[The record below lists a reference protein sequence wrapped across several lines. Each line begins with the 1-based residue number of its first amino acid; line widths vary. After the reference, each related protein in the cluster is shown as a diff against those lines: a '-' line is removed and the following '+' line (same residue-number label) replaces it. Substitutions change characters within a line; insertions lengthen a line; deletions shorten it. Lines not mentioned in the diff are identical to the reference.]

1 MVSVVTVL
9 LQLPEDGNNWRYPM
23 KKWFVFYLLVIFLGV
38 AMFFSFT
45 RSEKTGE
52 KIRRAGVAGAF
63 YPADPA
69 QLSSMIEGFL
79 DQVRFTPA
87 DGRIIGLVAPHA
99 GYIYSGPVAAYAYRQ
114 LTGLQVKRV
123 VIIAPS
129 HIIAFEG
136 ASIYNGEAYET
147 PLGIVPVDMEFCRQ
161 LAEKSDLLELS
172 ATGHETVQG
181 GRMEHALEVQ
191 LPFLQKVIGSFSL
204 VPIIMGDQSY
214 EVCRTL
220 GNALADLIND
230 QNTIIVASSDL
241 SHYHPYNEAVML
253 DKKVITAISE
263 WDYYNL
269 CRNVNGRLW
278 EACGGGPITATMIAS
293 EKLGADESEI
303 LRYANSGDVPAGDKS
318 RVVGYT
324 AAIFYK
330 SNPGHSHSEAK
341 FELSSEE
348 QEYLL
353 KIARQSVEEVV
364 QSGDVPDLT
373 DGGFPK
379 LAVDRGAFVTLTEHG
394 NLRGCIGFTSPI
406 EPLFKTVRDAAV
418 SAAMKDPRFP
428 SVKTDELPALEYE
441 ISVLSPFRR
450 VTSID
455 QIKIGKHGLLI
466 RRQRREG
473 LLLPQV
479 ATDYGWDR
487 TTFLENTCRKAG
499 LPLEAWKQP
508 DADLFMFSAFVFGEE
523 KH

>member
-1 MVSVVTVL
+1 
-9 LQLPEDGNNWRYPM
+9 M
-23 KKWFVFYLLVIFLGV
+23 KKWLVFYLLVIFVGV

-45 RSEKTGE
+45 RSEKPGE
-52 KIRRAGVAGAF
+52 GIRRAAVAGAF

-69 QLSSMIEGFL
+69 ELSSVIQGFF
-79 DQVRFTPA
+79 DQVRYKPA

-114 LTGLQVKRV
+114 LTGHQVKRV
-123 VIIAPS
+123 VIISPS
-129 HIIAFEG
+129 HIIAFDG
-136 ASIYNGEAYET
+136 ASVYDGDAYET
-147 PLGIVPVDMEFCRQ
+147 PLGIVPVDKEFCRL

-172 ATGHETVQG
+172 ATGHETVQA

-191 LPFLQKVIGSFSL
+191 LPFLQKVLGSFSL
-204 VPIIMGDQSY
+204 VPIVMGDQSY
-214 EVCRTL
+214 EVCRAL
-220 GNALADLIND
+220 GNALADLIDD

-241 SHYHPYNEAVML
+241 SHYHPYEEAVAL
-253 DKKVITAISE
+253 DKKVTTAISE

-269 CRNVNGRLW
+269 CRNLNSRLW

-303 LRYANSGDVPAGDKS
+303 LRYANSGDVPAGDRS
-318 RVVGYT
+318 RVVGYS
-324 AAIFYK
+324 AAVFYK

-341 FELSSEE
+341 FNLSSEE
-348 QEYLL
+348 QDYLL
-353 KIARQSVEEVV
+353 QIARHSVEQVV
-364 QSGDVPDLT
+364 QKGDIPEFT
-373 DGGFPK
+373 DGGFQK
-379 LAVDRGAFVTLTEHG
+379 LAIDRGAFVTLTEHG

-418 SAAMKDPRFP
+418 SAALKDPRFP
-428 SVKTDELPALEYE
+428 SVKTDELPELKYE
-441 ISVLSPFRR
+441 ISVLSPFRK
-450 VTSID
+450 VTSFD
-455 QIKIGKHGLLI
+455 QIQVGKHGLLI
-466 RRQRREG
+466 REQRREG

-508 DADLFMFSAFVFGEE
+508 DSDIFMFSAFVFGEE
-523 KH
+523 RH